1 MDVGNL
7 ISGTSGFSKS
17 SVNTLKLL
25 VLILLKPSLKDFEH
39 NFAGY
44 SMKVRAS
51 LMAQMVQNPPAM
63 QENQVLSLGWGD
75 PLEKR
80 LSTPVLLPG
89 ESHDQRSLVVYS
101 PCGSQRVGHD

>member
-51 LMAQMVQNPPAM
+51 LMAQMV
-63 QENQVLSLGWGD
+63 
-75 PLEKR
+75 
-80 LSTPVLLPG
+80 
-89 ESHDQRSLVVYS
+89 
-101 PCGSQRVGHD
+101 